1 MGPAN
6 KMFKFT
12 TEIKQ
17 TRNDVVCIED
27 KHYLQK
33 LKIMSMTKTEKATVD
48 KIKVSKSNPYYNNGA
63 LFRACPIVLKNQKIQ

>member
-12 TEIKQ
+12 SEIKQ
-17 TRNDVVCIED
+17 TRNDVVLVRIED

-33 LKIMSMTKTEKATVD
+33 LKIMSMTEGE
-48 KIKVSKSNPYYNNGA
+48 N
-63 LFRACPIVLKNQKIQ
+63 C